1 MPKYIRTLG
10 LFWSA
15 IMVSEMEY
23 RFNFVLA
30 TLSSLGNL
38 TGSIFSLFLFYGR
51 DYKFSE
57 SSWLEALIV
66 LGIFTVLQVFSTAF
80 LIPNLNRIVCHL
92 QEGTLDFILLKPLH
106 SQFWLS
112 CHALSPWGLPD
123 IIFGGVVI
131 GYAGEKIGLGL
142 DNYLLSLAQL
152 FCGLVILSSL
162 WFMLG
167 STRIWFVKIYN
178 ITQVLQGLLE
188 AGS

>member
-80 LIPNLNRIVCHL
+80 LIPNLNGIVCHV

>member
-66 LGIFTVLQVFSTAF
+66 LGIFTVL
-80 LIPNLNRIVCHL
+80 
-92 QEGTLDFILLKPLH
+92 
-106 SQFWLS
+106 
-112 CHALSPWGLPD
+112 
-123 IIFGGVVI
+123 
-131 GYAGEKIGLGL
+131 
-142 DNYLLSLAQL
+142 
-152 FCGLVILSSL
+152 
-162 WFMLG
+162 
-167 STRIWFVKIYN
+167 
-178 ITQVLQGLLE
+178 
-188 AGS
+188 